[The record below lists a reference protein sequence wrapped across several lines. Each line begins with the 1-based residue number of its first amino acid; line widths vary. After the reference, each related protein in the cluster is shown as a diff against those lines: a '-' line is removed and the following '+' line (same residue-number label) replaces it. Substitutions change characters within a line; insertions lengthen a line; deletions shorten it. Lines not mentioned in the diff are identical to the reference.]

1 MKIAMVQTKPVINEM
16 ESNFRTILSF
26 IEEAIE
32 QNVELICFPEMALC
46 GYTFE
51 NLEWQVTKHKSYIE
65 RLRIEANKNNI
76 TIVIGGIEKLLDEY
90 YLAQFVI
97 DEDIDS
103 YHKIHIGN
111 KERCFVTAGEEIK
124 VFKKNDL
131 IFGIMMCYDTHFPE
145 LSTYMAL
152 SGANLILAPSAVPN
166 DSSKRVDS
174 WKKYLVARAYDNRV
188 YVAANNLIFDN
199 GGGGMICYDPNGDM
213 IECDR
218 GNDESMLIFEVEKG
232 NYSKTSMKKR
242 DFKLDRKPELYEKWS
257 CKTK

>member
-1 MKIAMVQTKPVINEM
+1 MKIAIVQTKPVVNEM
-16 ESNFRTILSF
+16 ENNVRTILSF
-26 IEEAIE
+26 IEKAIE
-32 QNVELICFPEMALC
+32 QDVKLICFPEMAFC

-51 NLEWQVTKHKSYIE
+51 NLEWQVTKQKSYIE
-65 RLRIEANKNNI
+65 RLRIEAVENNI
-76 TIVIGGIEKLLDEY
+76 TIVVGGIEKIQDKY

-97 DEDIDS
+97 DEYIDS

-111 KERCFVTAGEEIK
+111 KERCFVGAGEEIK
-124 VFKKNDL
+124 VFKKNEL

-166 DSSKRVDS
+166 DSCKRVDS

-213 IECDR
+213 VDCNR
-218 GNDESMLIFEVEKG
+218 GNDEAMLIFETKKG
-232 NYSKTSMKKR
+232 NYSKTSMMRR
-242 DFKLDRKPELYEKWS
+242 DFKLDRKPEVYKQRSSL
-257 CKTK
+257 TK